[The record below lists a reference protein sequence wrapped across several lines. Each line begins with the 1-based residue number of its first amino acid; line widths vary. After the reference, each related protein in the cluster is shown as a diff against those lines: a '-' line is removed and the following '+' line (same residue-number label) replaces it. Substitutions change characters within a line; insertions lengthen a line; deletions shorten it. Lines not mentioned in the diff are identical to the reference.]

1 MLHINALTYRIGGRA
16 LFEGATV
23 AIPKGHKVGLVGR
36 NGSGKTTLFKI
47 ILGELHPDAG
57 TVTVRG
63 RARVGAVAQE
73 SPSGDKSLLETVLAA
88 DPERAHLLAR
98 AESETDPHAIAEIH
112 TRLADIDAHGAPA
125 RAAQILAGLGFDDHA
140 QARPCNDVSGGW
152 RMRVAL
158 AAALFAR
165 PDLLLLDEPTNHLD
179 LEAALWLE
187 SHLAAFTGTLIL
199 ISHDRDLLNR
209 AVDGIVH
216 LENGRLALYAGGYDR
231 FERARRERLERDARF
246 NARQQAERRRIQAF
260 VDRFRAK
267 ATKARQAQSRL
278 KKLQRLQPIAT
289 VIEEKTVAFDFPD
302 PEPLSPPLVALED
315 AAVGYGEKPVLKKLN
330 LRLDMDDRVALL
342 GANGNGKSTLV
353 KLLAGRLKPLAG
365 SMRSSRKLRVGYVA
379 QHQTD
384 ELDAHASAYAHA
396 ARRLPLVTEE
406 KLRAHLGRFGFS
418 QAKAEVA
425 VADLSGGEKARLLF
439 ALMSLEAPHLMLLDE
454 PTNHLDVDAREALI
468 EALNAY
474 DGAVVLVSHDSHLI
488 DLVADRLWLVAGGA
502 CRPFDGDLDD
512 YRALVAEAARADK
525 GEARR
530 GRASAK
536 GHARKEARRERAAAR
551 AETQELRAQ
560 AKEAEK
566 RLEALGRER
575 AELEAALADP
585 ALYQG
590 PACPPEES
598 RRRADEITR
607 LQKRLADVAAA
618 IAAEEERWLEAHAAM
633 EDAAE

>member
-47 ILGELHPDAG
+47 IRGEVTPDAG
-57 TVTVRG
+57 QVTIRG
-63 RARVGAVAQE
+63 RARIGAVAQE
-73 SPSGDKSLLETVLAA
+73 APGGDKSLLETVLTA
-88 DPERAHLLAR
+88 DAERAHLLAR
-98 AESETDPHAIAEIH
+98 AETEHDPHAIADIH

-125 RAAQILAGLGFDDHA
+125 RAAQILAGLGFDDAA
-140 QARPCNDVSGGW
+140 QQRPCADFSGGW

-187 SHLAAFTGTLIL
+187 SHLATFAGTLVL

-209 AVDGIVH
+209 AVDAIVH
-216 LENGRLALYAGGYDR
+216 LENGKLALYPGGYDR
-231 FERARRERLERDARF
+231 FERARRERLAAEARF

-267 ATKARQAQSRL
+267 ATKARQAQSRV

-302 PEPLSPPLVALED
+302 PEPLSPPLIALED
-315 AAVGYGEKPVLKKLN
+315 VAVGYESNKPVLKKLN
-330 LRLDMDDRVALL
+330 LRLDMDDRIALL
-342 GANGNGKSTLV
+342 GANGNGKSTLM
-353 KLLAGRLKPLAG
+353 KLLAGRLKPLTG
-365 SMRSSRKLRVGYVA
+365 GMRCSRKLRVGYVA

-384 ELDAHASAYAHA
+384 ELDIAATPLMHAG
-396 ARRLPLVTEE
+396 RRLPMATEE
-406 KLRAHLGRFGFS
+406 KLRAHLGRFGFA
-418 QAKAEVA
+418 QEKAEVK

-454 PTNHLDVDAREALI
+454 PTNHLDVDARAALI

-512 YRALVAEAARADK
+512 YRAQVAEARRA
-525 GEARR
+525 GANNG
-530 GRASAK
+530 GRAKAPAK
-536 GHARKEARRERAAAR
+536 GHARKHARRERAAAR
-551 AETQELRAQ
+551 AGTQALRDTV
-560 AKEAEK
+560 KESEK
-566 RLEALGRER
+566 RLEALARER
-575 AELEAALADP
+575 QDLESALADP

-590 PACPPEES
+590 PAE
-598 RRRADEITR
+598 EITR
-607 LQKRLADVAAA
+607 LQKRLADVGAA
-618 IAAEEERWLEAHAAM
+618 IAAEEERWLEANEAM